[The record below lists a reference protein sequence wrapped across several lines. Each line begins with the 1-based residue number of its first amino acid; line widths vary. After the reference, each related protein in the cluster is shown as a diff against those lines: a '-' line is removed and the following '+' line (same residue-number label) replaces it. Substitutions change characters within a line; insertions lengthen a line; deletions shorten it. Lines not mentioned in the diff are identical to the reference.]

1 MDEINID
8 LSDAFLR
15 LLLKW
20 RQILSFMLI
29 FGIVFNGLGYVKKVN
44 EAKGQADILL
54 AQENKAEDKQV
65 LHAVNVY
72 QKYQNNYDAR
82 EKYLEQSIK
91 MQIDPNRVPKVSV
104 QYFIDNHYEVVYP
117 VMSKKNTTKDI
128 INSIIHKLY
137 DKTIYEQISEA
148 TGLKKEDSY
157 IKELI
162 EVNYNDPDFMTIN
175 VIGRNQEEASAIA
188 EVLCSNIDGIA
199 SDLKEVYGDFSITQ
213 ASYQYS
219 ENSNQDLLTEK
230 QNQIST
236 LESINNSCSNLVSK
250 LTEEQKKEFDKLI
263 DQENEEIKETE
274 QNGDVPEEAADD
286 MYVSILQLK
295 YLIFGLIAGLFLYCA
310 AYLLYYIFGGKIRV
324 EEDIKK
330 TFHIPVIGA
339 VYSPDQKKKIFGA
352 IDNLILNLADSRR
365 KYLSFDER
373 MQMISSGAANAAS
386 RNQYSRIFVTG
397 SSFAPD
403 CQNIQEIMIRNLNA
417 ESCINLNAEGGKA
430 VFLDVLSQNKLTE
443 SDAVILIEK
452 AGTSYYKD
460 IQEELEICNRYK
472 VPVLGCVFVKEA

>member
-8 LSDAFLR
+8 LADAFLK
-15 LLLKW
+15 LFLKW
-20 RQILSFMLI
+20 RQILAVMLV

-44 EAKGQADILL
+44 DTKGQEDALL
-54 AQENKAEDKQV
+54 TQENKAEDKQV

-72 QKYQNNYDAR
+72 QKYQNNYESR

-128 INSIIHKLY
+128 INSFIHRLY

-148 TGLKKEDSY
+148 AGLQKEDSY

-162 EVNYNDPDFMTIN
+162 EVIYIEPDFMTIN

-188 EVLCSNIDGIA
+188 EVLCSSIDGIA
-199 SDLKEVYGDFSITQ
+199 SDLKEIYGDFSITQ
-213 ASYQYS
+213 TSYQYS

-236 LESINNSCSNLVSK
+236 LESINNSCSSLVSK
-250 LTEEQKKEFDKLI
+250 LTEEQKKDFDRLI
-263 DQENEEIKETE
+263 EMNQGDTKESE
-274 QNGDVPEEAADD
+274 LEADVPKEETGVS
-286 MYVSILQLK
+286 VSILQLK
-295 YLIFGLIAGLFLYCA
+295 YLILGLIAGLFLYCA
-310 AYLLYYIFGGKIRV
+310 VFLLYYIFGGKIRV
-324 EEDIKK
+324 EEDMKK
-330 TFHIPVIGA
+330 TFHVSVIGS
-339 VYSPDQKKKIFGA
+339 VYSPDRKKKIMNA
-352 IDNLILNLADSRR
+352 VDEMILNLADSRR
-365 KYLSFDER
+365 KYLTFEEN
-373 MQMISSGAANAAS
+373 MQMISAGAANAAIK
-386 RNQYSRIFVTG
+386 NQYKNIMITG

-403 CQNIQEIMIRNLNA
+403 CRNIQESLIRSLN
-417 ESCINLNAEGGKA
+417 EGSGVSLQADCGKA
-430 VFLDVLSQNKLTE
+430 VFLDSVSQNKLAET
-443 SDAVILIEK
+443 DAVILIEK
-452 AGTSYYKD
+452 AGISYYKD
-460 IQEELEICNRYK
+460 IQEELEICDRYQ